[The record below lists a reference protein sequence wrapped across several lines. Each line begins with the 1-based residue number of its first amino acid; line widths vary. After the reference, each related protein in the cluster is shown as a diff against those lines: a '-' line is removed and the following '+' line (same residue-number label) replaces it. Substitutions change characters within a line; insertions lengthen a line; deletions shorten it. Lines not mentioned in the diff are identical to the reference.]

1 MNSQNSNF
9 NQGVEQGISRRDHA
23 EDDDTIDLFA
33 LLNTLWRGKLFI
45 FAAMAIASLV
55 GIYFAYVA
63 SVPTYSSTAVVILET
78 DKASPIDLEGVVG
91 GLSGDST
98 EVKSEIEV
106 LRARTLMARVVDRL
120 DLINDPEFNAS
131 LQEAGLMDRVKRQI
145 VGAILGGIG
154 MIDETAAQPSAGSSL
169 SEAENERRTR
179 DRVISAL
186 LNKITIRNVTGSLV
200 FQVTATST
208 SPTKSALLADTLV
221 ELYIIN
227 QIDVK
232 FQAMEQATAFLSNRV
247 AELKADL
254 EMAEANIADFNA
266 NTDLVSLE
274 IIKDAELELNG
285 LRQRSDVARQT
296 LSEFETLRAEF
307 TDAIS
312 VEDKAS
318 VARDG
323 RLDEMAASIA
333 NGAGSQDAFD
343 RRYAVLQLRVEQ
355 NFESA
360 AAQVS
365 ALASAERVLE
375 DRIAFQSRDLIAL
388 QQLTRE
394 AEATRVLYEYFLTR
408 LKEIS
413 AQQGIQQADSRI
425 LSSAVLPT
433 RPTTPRKARILA
445 LSLILGA
452 LIGALLVILNDMR
465 KKGFKTAE
473 ELEAHTGLSVL
484 GQIPLIKGRG
494 RQMIIDYLR
503 KKPTSAAAEAV
514 RDLRTSIMFSN
525 IDNPPKVIV
534 STSSLPGEGKTTQSL
549 ALAQNLAAMDKKVLL
564 VEGDIRRRTLNEYF
578 SSVPEHGIV
587 SVLLGDRPFSEVV
600 FRDPVQNFD
609 VLFGEESRLN
619 AADIFSSAKFKEFV
633 TECRALYDVII
644 IDTPPVLVVPDS
656 RIIAQLADT
665 ILLSVKWDSTSQT
678 QVDESLRLFRN
689 AKLPISGLVL
699 SQISAAGMRRYG
711 YGDKYGAY
719 GGYGNKYYTN

>member
-9 NQGVEQGISRRDHA
+9 NQSVEQGISRRDHA
-23 EDDDTIDLFA
+23 EDGDTIDLFA

-45 FAAMAIASLV
+45 FAAMALATLV
-55 GIYFAYVA
+55 GIYLAYVA

-106 LRARTLMARVVDRL
+106 LKARTLMARVVDRL
-120 DLINDPEFNAS
+120 DLINDPEFNTS
-131 LQEAGLMDRVKRQI
+131 LQEAGLMDRVKRRV

-200 FQVTATST
+200 FEVTATST

-274 IIKDAELELNG
+274 IIKDAEIELNG

-296 LSEFETLRAEF
+296 LSEFETLRAAF
-307 TDAIS
+307 MDAIS

-564 VEGDIRRRTLNEYF
+564 VEGDIRRRMLNEYF
-578 SSVPEHGIV
+578 SSVPEQGIV

-644 IDTPPVLVVPDS
+644 IDTPPVLLVPDS

-678 QVDESLRLFRN
+678 QVDESIRLFRN

>member
-45 FAAMAIASLV
+45 FAAMALASLV

-296 LSEFETLRAEF
+296 LSEFETLRAAF

-365 ALASAERVLE
+365 ALASAERDLE

-525 IDNPPKVIV
+525 IDNPPKVII

-578 SSVPEHGIV
+578 STVPENGIV

>member
-45 FAAMAIASLV
+45 FAAMALASLV

-296 LSEFETLRAEF
+296 LSEFETLRAAF

-425 LSSAVLPT
+425 LWHRV
-433 RPTTPRKARILA
+433 
-445 LSLILGA
+445 
-452 LIGALLVILNDMR
+452 
-465 KKGFKTAE
+465 
-473 ELEAHTGLSVL
+473 
-484 GQIPLIKGRG
+484 
-494 RQMIIDYLR
+494 
-503 KKPTSAAAEAV
+503 
-514 RDLRTSIMFSN
+514 
-525 IDNPPKVIV
+525 
-534 STSSLPGEGKTTQSL
+534 SL
-549 ALAQNLAAMDKKVLL
+549 AWGPA
-564 VEGDIRRRTLNEYF
+564 
-578 SSVPEHGIV
+578 
-587 SVLLGDRPFSEVV
+587 V
-600 FRDPVQNFD
+600 FYCAV
-609 VLFGEESRLN
+609 G
-619 AADIFSSAKFKEFV
+619 
-633 TECRALYDVII
+633 
-644 IDTPPVLVVPDS
+644 
-656 RIIAQLADT
+656 
-665 ILLSVKWDSTSQT
+665 
-678 QVDESLRLFRN
+678 
-689 AKLPISGLVL
+689 
-699 SQISAAGMRRYG
+699 
-711 YGDKYGAY
+711 
-719 GGYGNKYYTN
+719 

>member
-45 FAAMAIASLV
+45 FAAMALASLV

-296 LSEFETLRAEF
+296 LSEFETLRAAF

-525 IDNPPKVIV
+525 IDNPPKVII

-578 SSVPEHGIV
+578 STVPENGIV